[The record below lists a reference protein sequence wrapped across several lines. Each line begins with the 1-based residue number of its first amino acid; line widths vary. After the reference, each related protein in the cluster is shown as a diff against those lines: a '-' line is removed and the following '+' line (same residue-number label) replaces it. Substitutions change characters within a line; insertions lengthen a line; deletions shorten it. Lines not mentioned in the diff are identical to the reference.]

1 MTGFD
6 VLAEGLRFP
15 EGPVLFADGSL
26 AVTEIAGGCITR
38 IDADGAKTTL
48 AETGGDLVAGL
59 AGSGLG
65 DSVTRRIVDDSH
77 EPSAR

>member
-38 IDADGAKTTL
+38 IDADGAKPPWRRRAAIWWPGLQVPTL
-48 AETGGDLVAGL
+48 ATA
-59 AGSGLG
+59 
-65 DSVTRRIVDDSH
+65 
-77 EPSAR
+77 